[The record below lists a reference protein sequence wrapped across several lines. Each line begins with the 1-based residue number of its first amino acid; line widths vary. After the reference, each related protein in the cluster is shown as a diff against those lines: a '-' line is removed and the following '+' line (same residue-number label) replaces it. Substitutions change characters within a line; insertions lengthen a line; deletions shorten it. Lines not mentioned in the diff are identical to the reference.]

1 VAKEEKR
8 RFKKL
13 SASEVKSMTKPG
25 LHGDGDGLYLQVR
38 GPEVKSWIF
47 RWERDGKQR
56 SMGLGSA
63 FTVTLADAREKA
75 QDCRKLLLDEKDPIA
90 VRDAKRAQ
98 AKVEALKSKTFE
110 QCAEIYI
117 EAHRAGWRNEKHA
130 AQWLSTLKTYAY
142 PVFGNLPVHL
152 IDTCLVMKV
161 LEPIWTKRPETASR
175 LRGRIEA
182 VLNWAKT
189 REYRAGENPAA
200 WKGHLENLLPA
211 RRKVATVEHHPAL
224 PYDDLGAFMAALRA
238 QEGTAAKALE
248 YLILT
253 AARTGEVIGARWDEI
268 DLDHKDGPLWLIPA
282 PRTKAKKEHRVPLA
296 PAAVAV
302 IQALRARAEGDFIFP
317 SVKSGQPLSNMGML
331 VLLERMGHHD
341 ITVHGFRSTFRDW
354 VGESTSFPVDVAEA
368 ALAHTR
374 KDKTEAAYA
383 RGDLF
388 RKRRKLMEAWAAYC
402 TAPAKGGKVVQLK
415 RASKGL

>member
-1 VAKEEKR
+1 VAKQDKR
-8 RFKKL
+8 LNKL
-13 SASEVKSMTKPG
+13 TALAVQKASRVG
-25 LHGDGDGLYLQVR
+25 LVNDGGGLYLQVR

-63 FTVTLADAREKA
+63 FTITLAEAREAA
-75 QDCRKLLLDEKDPIA
+75 QEARKLLLAGGDPIA
-90 VRDAKRAQ
+90 ARDAERAE

-117 EAHRAGWRNEKHA
+117 EAHRAGWRNEKHM
-130 AQWLSTLKTYAY
+130 AQWLSTLKAYAY
-142 PVFGNLPVHL
+142 PVFGDLPVHL
-152 IDTCLVMKV
+152 IDTGLVMKV
-161 LEPIWTKRPETASR
+161 LEPIWTKTPETASR

-189 REYRAGENPAA
+189 REYRTGENPAA

-211 RRKVATVEHHPAL
+211 RRKITTVEHHPAL
-224 PYDDLGAFMAALRA
+224 PYDEIGAFMASLRA
-238 QEGTAAKALE
+238 QEGVAARALE
-248 YLILT
+248 FAILT
-253 AARTGEVIGARWDEI
+253 AARTGEVIGARWSEF
-268 DLDHKDGPLWLIPA
+268 DLGHRDGPLWVIPA
-282 PRTKAKKEHRVPLA
+282 LRTKAKKEHRIPLA

-302 IQALRARAEGDFIFP
+302 IKVLRTRSESDFIFP
-317 SVKSGQPLSNMGML
+317 AAKSGQPLSNMGML
-331 VLLERMGHHD
+331 VLLGRMGHHA

-354 VGESTSFPVDVAEA
+354 VGECTAFPVDVAEA

-383 RGDLF
+383 RGSLLQ
-388 RKRRKLMEAWAAYC
+388 KRRKLMEAWAAYC
-402 TAPAKGGKVVQLK
+402 AAPAKGGKVVQMK
-415 RASKGL
+415 RAGEGQ